1 MNLEDYVIDKFDPNT
16 KEWTIVYQEYADMYD
31 TLEYEDVPEK
41 FERLSHL
48 INWFNEVYFEDV
60 KEIIYDGLKYLRNN
74 AKRKGV

>member
-1 MNLEDYVIDKFDPNT
+1 
-16 KEWTIVYQEYADMYD
+16 MYD